1 MSWLR
6 ARSSV
11 GVLVVGLGLALAPV
25 VSSPATATTKHK
37 AKVIHHTAA
46 PKTGGTCTALNGEQT
61 QSSKLATTLEQ
72 AFASGKFATIKT
84 AVLAS
89 FTHLGTDVAAEKK
102 LLGSAPANVKTAFG
116 QVASVFN
123 QLKSQIAASTSL
135 TQLEAAFTTLGTNPQ
150 LTSASKILSAYYGS
164 KCGTVTPAT

>member
-37 AKVIHHTAA
+37 HKVIHHAAA
-46 PKTGGTCTALNGEQT
+46 PAKTGAQTCTALGGEQA

-72 AFASGKFATIKT
+72 AFASGNFASIKIGR
-84 AVLAS
+84 AHV
-89 FTHLGTDVAAEKK
+89 
-102 LLGSAPANVKTAFG
+102 
-116 QVASVFN
+116 
-123 QLKSQIAASTSL
+123 
-135 TQLEAAFTTLGTNPQ
+135 
-150 LTSASKILSAYYGS
+150 
-164 KCGTVTPAT
+164 